1 MKKLLMVC
9 GVAALMFAATSCNK
23 TSSSSDSANKG
34 FGDSPSTTI
43 GAAQGSRLLSEYLSL
58 PKEQQANFK
67 KDDIL
72 RGLKQALM
80 TDTTQQGYLTGLQFG
95 MQLFGQIMRYEE
107 AGIPIDRA
115 KLYEAY
121 AKAFSADSVD
131 TDQMRE
137 LQTQFQ
143 VLAQEAQQKMMEYYQ
158 KQEEEARAAK
168 ENSPE
173 AQENVAKGQAYLKDM
188 MAKDPEI
195 KVTESGLAYKVVKEG
210 TGEAVGANGSAKV
223 KYTGKLVDGKVFDS
237 NSDGVVMNPNR
248 VVPGFGEGLS
258 MMKNGSQYVLYIP
271 GKLAYG
277 VDGNPQAGIG
287 PNAMLVF
294 EVETSDVTPAAAN

>member
-9 GVAALMFAATSCNK
+9 GVAAMMFGATSCNK
-23 TSSSSDSANKG
+23 TSSSDNANQG
-34 FGDSPSTTI
+34 FGDSLSVAM
-43 GAAQGSRLLSEYLSL
+43 GSAQGSRLLSEYMTL
-58 PKEQQANFK
+58 PEEQQANYK

-80 TDTTQQGYLTGLQFG
+80 TDTTQRGYLTGFQFG
-95 MQLFGQIMRYEE
+95 MQLFGQILRYEE
-107 AGIPIDRA
+107 AGVPIDRN

-131 TDQMRE
+131 SDQMRE
-137 LQTQFQ
+137 LQTEFQ
-143 VLAQEAQQKMMEYYQ
+143 ALAQQAQQKMMEYYQ
-158 KQEEEARAAK
+158 KQEAAAREAK

-173 AQENVAKGQAYLKDM
+173 AKENVAKGEAYLKDQ

-195 KVTESGLAYKVVKEG
+195 KVTESGLAYKVIKAGE
-210 TGEAVGANGSAKV
+210 GEAVGANGSAKV
-223 KYTGKLVDGKVFDS
+223 KYVGKLIYGKEFDS
-237 NSDGVVMNPNR
+237 NSEGVVMNPNR

-258 MMKNGSQYVLYIP
+258 MMKNGSKYVLYIP

-277 VDGNPQAGIG
+277 VDGNPQAGIA

-294 EVETSDVTPAAAN
+294 EVETSDVTPAK

>member
-34 FGDSPSTTI
+34 FGDSLSTTI

-58 PKEQQANFK
+58 PKEQQTNFK

-158 KQEEEARAAK
+158 KQEEAARAAK